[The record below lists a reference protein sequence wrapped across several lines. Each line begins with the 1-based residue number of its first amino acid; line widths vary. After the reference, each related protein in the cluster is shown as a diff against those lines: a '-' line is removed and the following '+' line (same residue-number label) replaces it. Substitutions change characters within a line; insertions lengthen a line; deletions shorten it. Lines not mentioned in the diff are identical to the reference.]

1 MQRHLPATLVATLAL
16 TTLFLVPSAAAQETA
31 RPWIHIHVTD
41 QGEKAANVQVNLP
54 LSVVEIGLSAAP
66 DKVVEKGRLKLKNAN
81 LNVEDLRLMWQDLRE
96 VGDAEFVSVEDKDQ
110 HVRISRRG
118 NTLHINVDDQTGQ
131 NEKVRIEIP
140 IEVVDALFD
149 GEGDELN
156 LRGAIRRRGT
166 QRGEIVRVDD
176 GDKKIR
182 IWIDETS

>member
-1 MQRHLPATLVATLAL
+1 MQRHLPITLAATLAL
-16 TTLFLVPSAAAQETA
+16 TTLFVAPVAAQEAA
-31 RPWIHIHVTD
+31 RPWIHIHVTED
-41 QGEKAANVQVNLP
+41 ADEAKNVQVNLP

-81 LNVEDLRLMWQDLRE
+81 LRVEDLRLMWQDLRN
-96 VGDAEFVSVEDKDQ
+96 VGDAEFVSVEEKDQ
-110 HVRISRRG
+110 HVRIARRG
-118 NTLHINVDDQTGQ
+118 DTLHINVDDRTGE

-156 LRGAIRRRGT
+156 LRAAIRRLGM

-176 GDKKIR
+176 GDKKVR
-182 IWIDETS
+182 IWID

>member
-1 MQRHLPATLVATLAL
+1 MQRHLPATLAATLAL
-16 TTLFLVPSAAAQETA
+16 ATLFLVPSAAAQETA

-66 DKVVEKGRLKLKNAN
+66 DKVVEKGRFKLKNAN
-81 LNVEDLRLMWQDLRE
+81 LTVEDLRLMWQDLRE

-140 IEVVDALFD
+140 VEVVDALFD
-149 GEGDELN
+149 GEGEELN
-156 LRGAIRRRGT
+156 LRAAIRRLGT
-166 QRGEIVRVDD
+166 QRGEIVKVDD
-176 GDKKIR
+176 GDKKVR